1 MIEIGMFLVEVVI
14 GDKETIENV
23 WCDKSGF

>member
-1 MIEIGMFLVEVVI
+1 MIEIGMFLVEVVV
-14 GDKETIENV
+14 GDKETIENA